1 MADVNNTLNEK
12 RGDWYIEKKGTV
24 AVIGN
29 RDSRADSVCAA
40 IVCTELKNIIAKRKG
55 SEAKYIACRA
65 GELSKATKYALKK
78 LELEIPTL
86 YFDLCE
92 TPGGRNSKVILIGHN
107 DLRNAADGLIPEQI
121 IEIVDRHPL
130 GGFKTKKVVRVRID
144 PLGSTSTIIA
154 KLFRERDVEI
164 SEKIASLLLCG
175 IVTATAGLTTYTTQ
189 DEDRVI
195 AEQLSAISGLDIAEL
210 TNEFDEFRPI
220 KQFEALTEEEE
231 PIKDKTKK
239 KRRRLWR

>member
-1 MADVNNTLNEK
+1 MSDVNDKLNEK
-12 RGDWYIEKKGTV
+12 RDEWYIEKKGTV

-40 IVCTELKNIIAKRKG
+40 IACTELKNIIAKRKG
-55 SEAKYIACRA
+55 SEAKYITCCA
-65 GELSKATKYALKK
+65 GELSKATKYALKR
-78 LELEIPTL
+78 LELEAPML

-107 DLRNAADGLIPEQI
+107 DLRNAADGLMPEQI

-130 GGFKTKKVVRVRID
+130 GGFKTKKVVRVRIE

-154 KLFRERDVEI
+154 KLFRERDVEM

-175 IVTATAGLTTYTTQ
+175 VVTATAGLTTYTTQ
-189 DEDRVI
+189 DEDRLV
-195 AEQLSAISGLDIAEL
+195 AEQLAALSGLDITEL
-210 TNEFDEFRPI
+210 TSEFDEFRPI
-220 KQFEALTEEEE
+220 NQFEALTEEKE
-231 PIKDKTKK
+231 PIEDKK
-239 KRRRLWR
+239 KKKHRRIWR